1 MAGLF
6 VYRSNRLEALG
17 ERLADVFRVPL
28 PNPLQPETIVVQSLG
43 MRRWISF
50 ELAARLGVTMNCR
63 FPFFQEFAHG
73 LLHAGAK
80 TQNAFSR
87 NALPWRILALLPR
100 LIAQPGFEPL
110 QHYAGSDAQAAL
122 KQFQL
127 AHQIATVFDRYLAHS
142 PERLLQWENKREQG
156 WQAQLWR
163 ELAKGHAETHPP
175 ALVRA
180 FSARAEAGEPLPGV
194 APRLSVFGISGVP
207 PFFLHLLQAA
217 GRLIDVHLF
226 LLEPTDQYWGDILS
240 QKEQSRLLRRPELKG
255 KTAEDLHFEPA
266 NELLASFGR
275 PGRAFSRDIE
285 DLEPNDS
292 EPLFVEPEPATLLT
306 ALQSDIFQVSEP
318 MSSEEPARRTVAPG
332 DVSLQIHCC
341 HGPMRELE
349 VLHDRLLDLFERLPG
364 LMPKDILV
372 TMPEVETYAPY
383 IGAVF
388 NVPDATGQ
396 RLPFSIADRSAQA
409 ESSVA
414 AALLKLLA
422 LHGSRFLARD
432 VLALLEIQAVRQ
444 RFGIA
449 ESELDDVRRWV
460 DDTGIRWGIDAA
472 HRAAVG
478 LPSFDNNCW
487 RAGLDRLLLGYAL
500 PGDGATLFA
509 DVLPY
514 PEIEGGDAALLGRFV
529 DYCEKL
535 FRLIPAL
542 DAPRTLVEWESAL
555 RELLDTFVADND
567 ELADELKRVRSA
579 VRGIGALA
587 EFHPAPI
594 SFDVLRTHLASVLG
608 ETESGFG
615 FLAGHITFCSLKPM
629 RSVPFRVICILGL
642 NDTAFPR
649 REPPL
654 GFDLLAQEGR
664 GRSRRDDDRQ
674 LFLETILSARD
685 ALYLSYSGL
694 SPRDNTEAPPS
705 VVVTELL
712 DYTARNYEPALAV
725 TKHPLQAFST
735 RYFGIDEPLF
745 SYSASALAASRA
757 SCMSQPSKRAAEP
770 LGEMEKLD
778 RELEIPALVKFFA
791 NPSKY
796 FLEQR
801 LKLRLPKSEEVVDD
815 CEPLQV
821 EPLHRWKLQNRL
833 VRAGAGPN
841 DLRLWQS
848 EGVLP
853 AGWFGAAEF
862 DDMSGEVRKLFA
874 AVGNGCAD
882 GPFPPQPTRLPIGDW
897 HLNST
902 LPELYPEGIVH
913 LVGWEMKAKDRL
925 KAWIH
930 HLFLNAAE
938 VPGPRVTRLYCVDR
952 VLEFA
957 PLENAGA
964 LLGELLEMY
973 ERGLKEPLPFFVE
986 SSYLL
991 AKARL
996 DGKPE
1001 NGART
1006 KWEAREKTDEHV
1018 DLCFRGRDP
1027 LGADWEKL
1035 SLRVYRPMLAHG
1047 EEKKL

>member
-1 MAGLF
+1 
-6 VYRSNRLEALG
+6 
-17 ERLADVFRVPL
+17 
-28 PNPLQPETIVVQSLG
+28 
-43 MRRWISF
+43 
-50 ELAARLGVTMNCR
+50 
-63 FPFFQEFAHG
+63 
-73 LLHAGAK
+73 
-80 TQNAFSR
+80 
-87 NALPWRILALLPR
+87 
-100 LIAQPGFEPL
+100 
-110 QHYAGSDAQAAL
+110 
-122 KQFQL
+122 
-127 AHQIATVFDRYLAHS
+127 
-142 PERLLQWENKREQG
+142 
-156 WQAQLWR
+156 
-163 ELAKGHAETHPP
+163 
-175 ALVRA
+175 
-180 FSARAEAGEPLPGV
+180 
-194 APRLSVFGISGVP
+194 
-207 PFFLHLLQAA
+207 
-217 GRLIDVHLF
+217 
-226 LLEPTDQYWGDILS
+226 
-240 QKEQSRLLRRPELKG
+240 
-255 KTAEDLHFEPA
+255 LHFEPA

-292 EPLFVEPEPATLLT
+292 EPLFIEPEPETLLT
-306 ALQSDIFQVSEP
+306 ALQSDIFRVTEP
-318 MSSEEPARRTVAPG
+318 MTSEEPARRTVEPDDA
-332 DVSLQIHCC
+332 SLQIHCC
-341 HGPMRELE
+341 HGAMRELE

-444 RFGIA
+444 RFAIA

-460 DDTGIRWGIDAA
+460 EDTGIRWGIDAA

-478 LPSFDNNCW
+478 LPSFANNCW

-500 PGDGATLFA
+500 PGDGATLFG
-509 DVLPY
+509 DILPY

-529 DYCEKL
+529 DFCEKL

-542 DAPRTLVEWESAL
+542 DAPRTLAEWEASL
-555 RELLDTFVADND
+555 RELLDTFVVDND
-567 ELADELKRVRSA
+567 DLADELKRVRSA
-579 VRGIGALA
+579 VRGIGALT
-587 EFHPAPI
+587 EFHPGPI

-629 RSVPFRVICILGL
+629 RSVPFRVICILAL

-694 SPRDNTEAPPS
+694 SPRDNSEAPPS

-725 TKHPLQAFST
+725 TRHPLQAFST
-735 RYFGIDEPLF
+735 RYFGVDQPLF
-745 SYSASALAASRA
+745 SYSAAALAASRA
-757 SCMSQPSKRAAEP
+757 SCAQSQGEVALEP
-770 LGEMEKLD
+770 LSETE
-778 RELEIPALVKFFA
+778 ELEREVEVPALVKFFA
-791 NPSKY
+791 HPAKY

-801 LKLRLPKSEEVVDD
+801 LNLRLPKCEEAVDD
-815 CEPLQV
+815 CEPLRV
-821 EPLHRWKLQNRL
+821 EALDRWKLQHRL
-833 VRAGAGPN
+833 VRGGAGVAS

-862 DDMSGEVRKLFA
+862 DEMAVQVRKLFA
-874 AVGNGCAD
+874 AVGDACAE
-882 GPFPPQPTRLPIGDW
+882 GPFPPQPTRLPIGEW
-897 HLNST
+897 HLSST

-938 VPGPRVTRLYCVDR
+938 TPGPRVTRLYCVDR
-952 VLEFA
+952 LVEFRPVEDA
-957 PLENAGA
+957 SA
-964 LLGELLEMY
+964 LLGDLLDIY

-986 SSYLL
+986 SSFLL

-996 DGKPE
+996 EGKPE
-1001 NGART
+1001 HGART
-1006 KWEAREKTDEHV
+1006 KFEAREQTDEYV

-1027 LGADWEKL
+1027 LDPVWETA
-1035 SLRVYRPMLAHG
+1035 SLRVFRPMREHA
-1047 EEKKL
+1047 EETTLG